1 MKVMVVNNDDLIH
14 SQLKDFLIRADNNI
28 NIRKASS
35 YKDALQ
41 AFHNFSPDKVFL
53 DLALY
58 EEGINRLLKKFKQQ
72 KPTVKVIFMVNSPS
86 ALFKERCLK
95 IGADDFFEK
104 STLKS

>member
-14 SQLKDFLIRADNNI
+14 SQLKEFLIRADKSI
-28 NIRKASS
+28 NIKKASS
-35 YKDALQ
+35 YKDALES
-41 AFHNFSPDKVFL
+41 FNNYSPDRVFL

-58 EEGINRLLKKFKQQ
+58 EEGIVRLLKRFKKQ
-72 KPTVKVIFMVNSPS
+72 KPSVKVIFMVSSPS
-86 ALFKERCLK
+86 PLFKERCLK